1 MEFTSDMVNRQ
12 EIEDLS
18 ALIETAQGKRPATL
32 LLKNCRLVNV
42 YSEEIYETD
51 IAIYQNKI
59 ASITKGAVTEAE
71 EVIDCEGNYVM
82 PGFIDPHMHV
92 DTTMLWPDELARV
105 LVPLGTTT
113 VFVDMTNVV
122 HNGGIAAAK
131 ELADAFEGLPLRAY
145 FSAASYCPLD
155 PSIETAAAEIDS
167 ADIQTMLQ
175 WKDFVSIGE
184 TVSSKI
190 LNKEP
195 DYLARLVLCEKL
207 DKVASGHGGD
217 LPRGDAVALDA
228 YIASGIRDDH
238 CVASNWDIDERMKRG
253 VSMFLVEA
261 PGREQVKGFFDYIKE
276 NDLPTKKMCL
286 CIDNITIMD
295 MVGEYGGYL
304 DVPFR
309 IGLKSGISL
318 AKMAAMGSLNTA
330 EHYHIDRKMGSITP
344 GRLADLMILEEPDQ
358 FPPKM
363 VIADGKIAAR
373 SGRLIT
379 ESKSPEID
387 PDYMHSIHIP
397 EGFSAE
403 RFRVET
409 ERTQADVRVICVKDG
424 EAFNRCS
431 IETLPVSDGE
441 VQADVERDILKMA
454 IIERYGRKGSMTN
467 GFVHGF
473 CLKEG
478 AIATSYSVP
487 SNNIVTVGTNAADME
502 LAVRCIEKNQG
513 GFAVVKDGEVM
524 AEVRLPIGGI
534 MSSEPYEMLLKSVD
548 EANEAAHQLGCP
560 LVHPFFTM
568 SQTVLSS
575 LPDLGFTDLGI
586 VDVASGKI
594 VDVLCR

>member
-1 MEFTSDMVNRQ
+1 MEFASDMVNEQ
-12 EIEDLS
+12 EIKELS
-18 ALIETAQGKRPATL
+18 ALIEVAQGKRPATL

-51 IAIYQNKI
+51 IAIYRNKI
-59 ASITKGAVTEAE
+59 ASITKGAVEQAD
-71 EVIDCEGNYVM
+71 EVIDCENKYVM

-92 DTTMLWPDELARV
+92 DTTMLWPNELAKV

-131 ELADAFEGLPLRAY
+131 ELAEAFEGLPLRAY

-155 PSIETAAAEIDS
+155 PAIETAAAEIDS
-167 ADIQTMLQ
+167 GDIQTMLQ
-175 WKDFVSIGE
+175 WKDYVSIGE

-195 DYLARLVLCEKL
+195 DYLARLVLCEKM
-207 DKVASGHGGD
+207 DKLASGHGGD
-217 LPRGDAVALDA
+217 LPRGDERALDA

-238 CVASNWDIDERMKRG
+238 CVASNRDIDDRMRRG

-276 NDLPTKKMCL
+276 KNLPTRKMCL

-309 IGLKSGISL
+309 IGLESGIDP

-330 EHYHIDRKMGSITP
+330 EHYHIDRKIGSITP
-344 GRLADLMILEEPDQ
+344 GRLADLMVLEEMDQ

-363 VIADGKIAAR
+363 VIADGKVAAR
-373 SGRLIT
+373 DGKLIV
-379 ESKSPEID
+379 ESESPEID
-387 PDYMHSIHIP
+387 PAYLHSIHIP
-397 EGFSAE
+397 EGFSADS
-403 RFRVET
+403 FRVEA
-409 ERTQADVRVICVKDG
+409 EGSQADVRVICVKDG
-424 EAFNRCS
+424 EAFNRCAV
-431 IETLPVSDGE
+431 ETLAVENGE
-441 VQADVERDILKMA
+441 VTVDVERDILKMA
-454 IIERYGRKGSMTN
+454 IIERYGRKGGMTN
-467 GFVHGF
+467 GFVQGF
-473 CLKEG
+473 SLKEG

-502 LAVRCIEKNQG
+502 TAVRCIEKNQG
-513 GFAVVKDGEVM
+513 GFAVVNNGKVM

-534 MSSEPYEMLLKSVD
+534 MSADSYETLLKAVD
-548 EANEAAHQLGCP
+548 EANEAAHRQGCP

-575 LPDLGFTDLGI
+575 LPDLGFTDIGI

-594 VDVLCR
+594 VDVLV